1 LKRILVTLVAEL
13 AVDLS
18 TPRHQLRTILPEP
31 GRRVL
36 GGLALTLAQGAW
48 SRTIRVRILENRS
61 DSHPCG
67 EAHRVAAAR
76 RVSAMAGLHYLRDM
90 FSGQAKLSPSNNDR
104 YPKAPLD
111 VRREKPLV
119 THQLTSSL
127 TWQQL
132 PEETQ
137 NCSSKACH
145 QLRTSMLPERATRG
159 MSGFCPRRR
168 KADRRKSTQT
178 SPSRWSGRVAFS
190 PFAGDLKRRH
200 PGARRRPDA
209 RSPR

>member
-36 GGLALTLAQGAW
+36 GGLALTLAQGVPGAGQSASESW
-48 SRTIRVRILENRS
+48 RIVRILI
-61 DSHPCG
+61 P
-67 EAHRVAAAR
+67 AAR
-76 RVSAMAGLHYLRDM
+76 LIASQPRAVSPRWQGLHYLRDM

-137 NCSSKACH
+137 NCS
-145 QLRTSMLPERATRG
+145 
-159 MSGFCPRRR
+159 F
-168 KADRRKSTQT
+168 
-178 SPSRWSGRVAFS
+178 
-190 PFAGDLKRRH
+190 
-200 PGARRRPDA
+200 
-209 RSPR
+209 

>member
-18 TPRHQLRTILPEP
+18 TPRHQLRAILPERA
-31 GRRVL
+31 GGCWADWHSRWRRGCLEPDNPRQNL
-36 GGLALTLAQGAW
+36 GESFG
-48 SRTIRVRILENRS
+48 ILI
-61 DSHPCG
+61 P
-67 EAHRVAAAR
+67 AAR
-76 RVSAMAGLHYLRDM
+76 LIASQPRAVSPRWQGLHYLRDM

-137 NCSSKACH
+137 NCS
-145 QLRTSMLPERATRG
+145 
-159 MSGFCPRRR
+159 F
-168 KADRRKSTQT
+168 
-178 SPSRWSGRVAFS
+178 
-190 PFAGDLKRRH
+190 
-200 PGARRRPDA
+200 
-209 RSPR
+209 